1 MPNFKND
8 SGVHYLKALFWEEA
22 VEPDKP
28 HAIYSLKNKDHTVDG
43 KTYLSIQRLYMET
56 NDPTEYNF
64 AIKYFDSWKHW
75 KMVRECPWM
84 KPVYNE
90 MKEELELKIRAQA
103 VATLREFAD
112 DAKNGVQVNKWLVE
126 KGYNDKDDKRGRPSK
141 EAIKKEADK
150 MSKENELIHSDWG
163 RIASLADRG

>member
-1 MPNFKND
+1 MADGKFKND
-8 SGVHYLKALFWEEA
+8 YGVHYLKALFWEEC
-22 VEPDKP
+22 VESDKA
-28 HAIYSLKNKDHTVDG
+28 HVIYSLKNKDHIVDG
-43 KTYLSIQRLYMET
+43 VRFPSIQRLYMEE

-84 KPVYNE
+84 RPVYAE
-90 MKEELELKIRAQA
+90 MKEELELRIRSQA
-103 VATLREFAD
+103 VAALRELAA

-126 KGYNDKDDKRGRPSK
+126 KGFNDKDDKRGRPSK

-150 MSKENELIHSDWG
+150 LTKEHDYITNDYG
-163 RIASLADRG
+163 RIVSLVS